1 MSDTT
6 PNIFEAAADISPR
19 EIKIYPKFVYL
30 RLMDAFSA
38 ALDDPDDK
46 SLFSVED
53 PTFLW
58 ALLMLRHG
66 EGVLEPI
73 ILPEQGPFPAQE
85 PDRPALPSV
94 SIPEKVNPRTT
105 KSRRKGKTKAEPDSQ
120 IAITW
125 SSDGDNNYADDT
137 LESSLQHSVPQ
148 PIANTNLNAG
158 GSNAAPGLDKFRTH
172 QMSEPI
178 QLRPRASTLTKI
190 WDLNIWEGTL
200 VQRLSQQLQTLPPAV
215 SSSLPSRDVHDEQED
230 VARTVDDPENLIA
243 LQAITLKFDG
253 RNI

>member
-19 EIKIYPKFVYL
+19 EIKIYRKFVYL
-30 RLMDAFSA
+30 HLM
-38 ALDDPDDK
+38 
-46 SLFSVED
+46 V
-53 PTFLW
+53 FLW

-73 ILPEQGPFPAQE
+73 ILPEQGPIPAQE

-105 KSRRKGKTKAEPDSQ
+105 KSRHKGKTKAEPDSQ

-125 SSDGDNNYADDT
+125 YYNFGPCFNFLPSAMHYASRSSDSDSNYAEDT
-137 LESSLQHSVPQ
+137 LESSLQHSGPQ
-148 PIANTNLNAG
+148 PIANMNLNAG
-158 GSNAAPGLDKFRTH
+158 GSNTAPGLDEFRTH

-178 QLRPRASTLTKI
+178 QLRLRARSKHL
-190 WDLNIWEGTL
+190 GGY
-200 VQRLSQQLQTLPPAV
+200 PG
-215 SSSLPSRDVHDEQED
+215 
-230 VARTVDDPENLIA
+230 
-243 LQAITLKFDG
+243 LKFDG